1 MHEEILQFYLSFQ
14 FVILEKEKKIN
25 FVSLYLKHIVF
36 QLRICRKSD
45 KTTDFIWGKEI
56 YAKKI
61 V

>member
-1 MHEEILQFYLSFQ
+1 MKKYYNFIYRFNSLFLR
-14 FVILEKEKKIN
+14 KKKKIN

-45 KTTDFIWGKEI
+45 KTTDFIWVKEI